1 MTSDIAVV
9 DAPIQG
15 ILETIKHREV
25 EVVQAEVGI
34 PPHLQYKIKTGST
47 GKGQSRKDVYKVGL
61 TSDGYDHINR
71 VAGVQIVA
79 PKFVHDDE
87 GRQVLNPIHRKD
99 YIYLRLV
106 GIWWNDIGQMVAY
119 AEDLEVDF
127 LMQYQEA
134 RLNARWYTGEYP
146 NRETHTPELV
156 LGKDAN
162 GQVLFNEDGTPVHK
176 LILPEAE
183 ELKALQRL
191 YNLRNMGLRYAWTV
205 AKTRILKVATG
216 IKTLPIDEPRAVK
229 VKVYGFRDG
238 LTPQQREERAKQ
250 DQEAIFGKALTHGAT
265 LSDAEL
271 TEAGLDAAEIVAVE
285 GEGAIETTTA
295 EFDVD
300 EIDEVIAEARGV
312 DKEE

>member
-1 MTSDIAVV
+1 
-9 DAPIQG
+9 
-15 ILETIKHREV
+15 
-25 EVVQAEVGI
+25 
-34 PPHLQYKIKTGST
+34 
-47 GKGQSRKDVYKVGL
+47 
-61 TSDGYDHINR
+61 
-71 VAGVQIVA
+71 
-79 PKFVHDDE
+79 
-87 GRQVLNPIHRKD
+87 
-99 YIYLRLV
+99 
-106 GIWWNDIGQMVAY
+106 
-119 AEDLEVDF
+119 
-127 LMQYQEA
+127 
-134 RLNARWYTGEYP
+134 
-146 NRETHTPELV
+146 
-156 LGKDAN
+156 
-162 GQVLFNEDGTPVHK
+162 
-176 LILPEAE
+176 
-183 ELKALQRL
+183 
-191 YNLRNMGLRYAWTV
+191 MGLRYAWTV